1 MAQAGFGGP
10 PKRKGEMG
18 KAEAVPETPQL
29 WGGGEYKTRF
39 YIGGYARYT

>member
-29 WGGGEYKTRF
+29 WGGAVNTGPDF
-39 YIGGYARYT
+39 I